1 MLFRSEQAEQAARQ
15 QHADREPGVASV
27 GLAFH
32 EAIVAL
38 GIHLPG
44 GRLAA
49 VRPAVLVLLI
59 LICTAGCGGGEEAA
73 PLPETVVGTVE
84 QPSAEG
90 GDPEAGNQVYDD
102 SGCAGCHTFEPAG
115 SMADVGP
122 SLDDLP
128 ALAER
133 ADQGTLEEF
142 TRTSL
147 TNPNAYV
154 EEGYAEGVMPPFD
167 GSEQEL
173 TDLVAFLTQKQ
184 EQ

>member
-1 MLFRSEQAEQAARQ
+1 MRRA
-15 QHADREPGVASV
+15 
-27 GLAFH
+27 GLLLLL
-32 EAIVAL
+32 AL
-38 GIHLPG
+38 
-44 GRLAA
+44 
-49 VRPAVLVLLI
+49 VV
-59 LICTAGCGGGEEAA
+59 TGCGGGEEAA

-90 GDPEAGNQVYDD
+90 DPEAGNQVFDD

-128 ALAER
+128 DLAER

-154 EEGYAEGVMPPFD
+154 EEGYSEGVMPQFQ

-173 TDLVAFLTQKQ
+173 NDLVAFLTQQ
-184 EQ
+184 QQG